1 VLPAGGYSITS
12 LSCYPVI
19 SLPYCVPSVW
29 HISCS
34 LCLCWLF
41 ACSAEN
47 PLAVGLAAVAIGALL
62 GLSSRS
68 TTWETQFLG
77 EHVSNYSTRYRILP
91 MN

>member
-1 VLPAGGYSITS
+1 M
-12 LSCYPVI
+12 
-19 SLPYCVPSVW
+19 
-29 HISCS
+29 
-34 LCLCWLF
+34 F

-68 TTWETQFLG
+68 TTWETQFFG